1 MSAQVTITNIN
12 GCPPYTVQVC
22 TFFNTNCY
30 TAGTF
35 STVPATITLIP
46 YFNGIPAVK
55 VCISDSCG
63 CQTCQTLPCTT
74 GPAYCNEWEG
84 ETTINPAVLHYVG
97 CDGLNHTVSLSF
109 PDITT
114 VCVLDGTTPYFVPTT
129 GTALSP
135 NGTPCGASTPTPVPT
150 ATQTPTPGP
159 TSTPVSTPTPTSVS
173 CTEWEGETTTTPS
186 VLHYVGCDGINHT
199 VSLSFPDITT
209 VCVLDGTTPY
219 FVPTT
224 GTALSPNGTPCF
236 APTATPSPT
245 STPTPTPVT
254 TLRQILKVNNISS
267 VLGNLS
273 NENARLAYAQ
283 NNGFTGIQLY
293 GLYGVFGDPTKESQL
308 ASFINRAY
316 TTYGLTTVG
325 CIMGRGNSGFINA
338 LAYNAS
344 VPAISKFNDFN
355 KENEFWN
362 YFRVDF
368 VISTVVIGFT
378 YSITLNGTTYSY
390 TSVPGDTKDT
400 IAAALAL
407 ACAPSG
413 LAITIRTTNVTD
425 DTVSIK
431 NTTNIYAS
439 FTYSNSLNIS
449 DDNINETFTDWIAS
463 LVWLKANIGSNGTI
477 SAYVANPS
485 NNWGVTEAEQIC
497 TNVDYYEGTNYTTTP
512 NESQNSYRNNQLV
525 YIAQGALNIGKVQKH
540 YPIFSSESLAIIP
553 NCGEATFMGAYL
565 QSNGIATANSTWLSQ
580 YNADSIPN
588 KTSLEWVGYNYFSY
602 NCLSQYVP

>member
-12 GCPPYTVQVC
+12 GCSPYSVQVC
-22 TFFNTNCY
+22 TAFNTNCY

-35 STVPATITLIP
+35 STVPTTLTLIP

-55 VCISDSCG
+55 VCITDSCG
-63 CQTCQTLPCTT
+63 CESCQVLPCTT
-74 GPAYCNEWEG
+74 GPTATPGPTSTPTPTPLSCTEWEG
-84 ETTINPAVLHYVG
+84 ETTTTAAVLHYVD
-97 CDGLNHTVSLSF
+97 CDGINQTVSLSF

-114 VCVLDGTTPYFVPTT
+114 VCVLDGTTPFFVPTT
-129 GTALSP
+129 GTALAP
-135 NGTPCGASTPTPVPT
+135 NGTPCGTPT
-150 ATQTPTPGP
+150 
-159 TSTPVSTPTPTSVS
+159 
-173 CTEWEGETTTTPS
+173 
-186 VLHYVGCDGINHT
+186 
-199 VSLSFPDITT
+199 
-209 VCVLDGTTPY
+209 
-219 FVPTT
+219 
-224 GTALSPNGTPCF
+224 
-236 APTATPSPT
+236 PTATPSG
-245 STPTPTPVT
+245 
-254 TLRQILKVNNISS
+254 LRQILKINDISS
-267 VLGNLS
+267 VLGNLV

-283 NNGFTGIQLY
+283 SKGFTGIQLY
-293 GLYGVFGDPTKESQL
+293 GLYGVFGDGTKETQL

-325 CIMGRGNSGFINA
+325 CIMGRGNSGFVSA
-338 LAYNAS
+338 LTYNAS
-344 VPAISKFNDFN
+344 VPAISRFNDFN

-390 TSVPGDTKDT
+390 TSLPGDTKDT
-400 IAAALAL
+400 IAAALAS

-431 NTTNIYAS
+431 DTTNIYAS
-439 FTYSNSLNIS
+439 FTYSNSANIS
-449 DDNINETFTDWIAS
+449 DDNINETFTDWINS

-540 YPIFSSESLAIIP
+540 YPIFSSESLAIVP

-588 KTSLEWVGYNYFSY
+588 KTSLEWAGYNYFSY
-602 NCLSQYVP
+602 NCLSLYVP